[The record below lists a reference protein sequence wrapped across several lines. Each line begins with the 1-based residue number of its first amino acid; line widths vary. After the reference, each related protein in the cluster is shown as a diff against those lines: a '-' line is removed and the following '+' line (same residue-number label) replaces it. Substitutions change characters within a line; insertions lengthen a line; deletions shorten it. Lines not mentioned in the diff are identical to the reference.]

1 MVIFLG
7 QISFTNSA
15 ILARL
20 QILAAAQYFSSSAN
34 NICLAFL
41 EFVPHPSRLPTIA
54 RNDLS
59 QDIYKGGLQL
69 LDVRT
74 F

>member
-7 QISFTNSA
+7 HVSFTTSA
-15 ILARL
+15 IFARV
-20 QILAAAQYFSSSAN
+20 QILEGAQYFSSSAN

-59 QDIYKGGLQL
+59 QDIYMGRLQL